1 MGLTV
6 RSFIAESPR
15 MSQGTADPADDDGP
29 VGGLFATETMAELSA
44 RQGRTADAVSIYR
57 QLVRGAEAKD
67 VADDATAA
75 RLARW
80 RARLAE
86 LDPGAPAAPVPPAPP
101 AAARARGP
109 VAPPIPQPAPP
120 RDRPSL
126 LVRETVRSGQ
136 LIYAEGRDLIVMAT
150 VNPGAQLLA
159 DGHIHVYASL
169 RGRAI
174 AGARGRRDA
183 QVFCLA
189 LDAELVGVDVGYLTN
204 EDIPGDLRGGPA
216 RVFLTDAGT
225 CSIQALVPGKPAGG
239 LPAPPRRRF

>member
-1 MGLTV
+1 
-6 RSFIAESPR
+6 
-15 MSQGTADPADDDGP
+15 MSHGTADPADDDGP

-44 RQGRTADAVSIYR
+44 RQGRTADAVAIYR
-57 QLVRGAEAKD
+57 QLVRGAETAP
-67 VADDATAA
+67 VPDDAALA

-80 RARLAE
+80 KARLAE
-86 LDPGAPAAPVPPAPP
+86 LDPGSPAAAGPAAPPLP
-101 AAARARGP
+101 ARARGP
-109 VAPPIPQPAPP
+109 VAPPIPQPMAP

-136 LIYAEGRDLIVMAT
+136 LIYAEGRDLIVMAS

-159 DGHIHVYASL
+159 DGHIHVYAAL

-189 LDAELVGVDVGYLTN
+189 LDPELVGVDVGYLTN
-204 EDIPGDLRGGPA
+204 EDIPADLRGGPA
-216 RVFLTDAGT
+216 RVSLTPEGT
-225 CSIQALVPGKPAGG
+225 CSVSALVPGKPGGAGAG
-239 LPAPPRRRF
+239 SPWRRF

>member
-1 MGLTV
+1 
-6 RSFIAESPR
+6 
-15 MSQGTADPADDDGP
+15 MSHGTADPADDDGP
-29 VGGLFATETMAELSA
+29 VGGLFATETVAELSA
-44 RQGRTADAVSIYR
+44 RQGRTADAVAIYR
-57 QLVRGAEAKD
+57 QLVRGAEQAG
-67 VADDATAA
+67 APDDATAA
-75 RLARW
+75 RILRW
-80 RARLAE
+80 KGRLAGLE
-86 LDPGAPAAPVPPAPP
+86 GGSPAAPVAPAPA

-109 VAPPIPQPAPP
+109 VAPPIPQPPAP

-126 LVRETVRSGQ
+126 LVRDTVRAGQ

-189 LDAELVGVDVGYLTN
+189 LDAELVGVDVGYVTN
-204 EDIPGDLRGGPA
+204 EDIPADLRGGPV
-216 RVFLTDAGT
+216 RVFLTDEGT
-225 CSIQALVPGKPAGG
+225 CSITALAPARAGAWA
-239 LPAPPRRRF
+239 PAPPRRRF